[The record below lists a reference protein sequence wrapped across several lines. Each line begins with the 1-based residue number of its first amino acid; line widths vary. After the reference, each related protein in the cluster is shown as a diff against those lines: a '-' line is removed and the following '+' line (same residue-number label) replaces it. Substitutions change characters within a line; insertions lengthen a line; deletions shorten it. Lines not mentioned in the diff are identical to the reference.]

1 MITSLFSQSKPVNF
15 ISVAVVVVLTAGFAN
30 YSTFNFDV
38 LAIGAYLLKSLIALF
53 FVFML
58 DFIIVK
64 NNLTKKNSYAIMVL
78 GLTFIVF
85 YETLQDY
92 NILVANLLVLF
103 SLRRL
108 MSLHT
113 KQKVKQKIF
122 DMTFWIGLAV
132 LFYAWAIL
140 FLVVV
145 VVALAY
151 YWQND
156 IRNVAVAFLGLL
168 AVFVLLLC
176 YNIIW
181 HDAYILESNFN
192 FILNIN
198 LSTYHNASKITMLS
212 IILALYLWS
221 SLFYIK
227 HVLGKNK
234 KMKTIHLLVLL
245 TSLIAVVIAVIAPQK
260 KGHEFLF
267 IIAPFAIIVA
277 NYIETIES
285 VWFREIFVS
294 LLLVTPIV
302 ALIL

>member
-1 MITSLFSQSKPVNF
+1 MITSLFIQSKPVNF

-30 YSTFNFDV
+30 YSKFNFDV

>member
-30 YSTFNFDV
+30 YSKFNFDV